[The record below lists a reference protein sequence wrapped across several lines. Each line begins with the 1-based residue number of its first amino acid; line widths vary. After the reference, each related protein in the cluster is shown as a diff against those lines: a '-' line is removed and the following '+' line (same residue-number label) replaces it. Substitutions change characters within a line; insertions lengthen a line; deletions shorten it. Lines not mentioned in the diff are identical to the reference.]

1 MSQSLSKTPSGAE
14 SPGASS
20 SSGAAAPPPKPSNSF
35 LTKALARPE
44 IGAFLAAVVIY
55 IFFFIVAPPFRE
67 ASSFSTV
74 LYASSQVGI
83 VAVAVGALMIGGEFD
98 LSAGVASITYG
109 LTAALMCYQ
118 LSVNM
123 WLGVIVS
130 LVLALFIGFING
142 YLVQRTGIPSFLITL
157 GTFFILQGCNLGVT
171 KLLTGS
177 VATKNVSDIE
187 GFDSAKSIFASS
199 FDIGSVSVKIT
210 VVWWLLFVAIASWIL
225 TRTRIGNWIFA
236 VGGNAASARA
246 VGVPVN
252 KVKIG
257 LFMGVGFMAWFYG
270 MHLLFAFNTI
280 QAGQGVG
287 QEFIYIIAAVV
298 GGTLLTGGF
307 GSAIGTAI
315 GAFIFGMVTQGIVYA
330 GWDPNWFKAFL
341 GVMLLLAVAV
351 NLHVKKLSSTRKA

>member
-1 MSQSLSKTPSGAE
+1 MSQSLSKTPPPPTPAASGA
-14 SPGASS
+14 G
-20 SSGAAAPPPKPSNSF
+20 AAPPPKAPSSF

-83 VAVAVGALMIGGEFD
+83 VAVAVGMLMIGGEFD

-123 WLGVIVS
+123 WLGVFVS
-130 LVLALFIGFING
+130 LLLALFIGFLNG
-142 YLVQRTGIPSFLITL
+142 FLVQRTGIPSFLITL
-157 GTFFILQGCNLGVT
+157 GTFFILQGANLGVT

-187 GFDSAKSIFASS
+187 GFESAKAVFASS
-199 FDIGSVSVKIT
+199 FDIGSVTVKIT
-210 VVWWLLFVAIASWIL
+210 VVWWFLFVAIATWIL

-252 KVKIG
+252 RVKIG
-257 LFMGVGFMAWFYG
+257 LFMGVGVMAWFYG

-315 GAFIFGMVTQGIVYA
+315 GAFIFGMTTQGIIYA
-330 GWDPNWFKAFL
+330 GWDPNWFKTFL

-351 NLHVKKLSSTRKA
+351 NLYVKKLSSTRKA